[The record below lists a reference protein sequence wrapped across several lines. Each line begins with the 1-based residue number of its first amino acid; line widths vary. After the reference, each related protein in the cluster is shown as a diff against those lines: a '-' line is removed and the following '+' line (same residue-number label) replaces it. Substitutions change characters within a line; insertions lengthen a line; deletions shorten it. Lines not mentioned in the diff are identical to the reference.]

1 MAFSRKQNPRQLEL
15 TSLIDIIFLLLIF
28 FLVSFAVSFVGE
40 ASQSNANSEMD
51 LPKIDA
57 KLPTVEHDFLE
68 NLMIQIVPDTTNQG
82 VTRKVF
88 VLWPAFQDTTKV
100 SRGQAL
106 MAAQRDSLFE
116 VFPASFL
123 NLPDQEFMKTEAGIL
138 ITSSIESYVQKAGYY
153 NRNTHPIIE
162 VRAEQH
168 TEFRILNLI
177 LEQCSFYKDTI
188 PQIIIRTGL

>member
-1 MAFSRKQNPRQLEL
+1 MAFSRKKNPRQLEL
-15 TSLIDIIFLLLIF
+15 TSLIDIVFLLLIF
-28 FLVSFAVSFVGE
+28 FLVSFAVSLVGE
-40 ASQSNANSEMD
+40 ASQSNAHSEMD
-51 LPKIDA
+51 LPQTDA

-68 NLMIQIVPDTTNQG
+68 NLMIQIVPDTTSQG
-82 VTRKVF
+82 VVRKVF

-100 SRGQAL
+100 SRMQAL

-116 VFPASFL
+116 VFPANFL
-123 NLPDQEFMKTEAGIL
+123 TLPAEEFEGTDAGIL
-138 ITSSIESYVQKAGYY
+138 IKSSIESYVQRAGLY
-153 NRNTHPIIE
+153 NRNAYPIIE

-177 LEQCSFYKDTI
+177 MEQCSFYKDAI